1 MYKLDI
7 KRVAEKDIDRLSPS
21 MAHRITDAATELK
34 REPRPRGVKKLAED
48 ISVGDHRIIY
58 TINGHKITFSK
69 ENCRAGCPTYDI
81 CFSNP
86 YGELLARQDFSDTL
100 SKM

>member
-34 REPRPRGVKKLAED
+34 REPRPGGVKKLAED
-48 ISVGDHRIIY
+48 IYRIRVGDQRIIY
-58 TINGHKITFSK
+58 HIDDKAGLVTILRVKHRR
-69 ENCRAGCPTYDI
+69 EAYR
-81 CFSNP
+81 
-86 YGELLARQDFSDTL
+86 
-100 SKM
+100 